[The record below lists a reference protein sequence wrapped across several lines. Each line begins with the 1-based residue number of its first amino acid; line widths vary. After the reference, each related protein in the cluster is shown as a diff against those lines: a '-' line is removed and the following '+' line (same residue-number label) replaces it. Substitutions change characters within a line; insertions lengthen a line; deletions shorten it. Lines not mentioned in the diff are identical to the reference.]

1 MGVGFAAGMERL
13 LLVREALG
21 LKVESENK
29 LIFLL
34 SLGDN
39 ALLENLKTS
48 AQLRQAGFT
57 VALEPEAKSM
67 KSQMRSA
74 NRLNA
79 ALVII
84 RGDDE
89 VAKNIVICKNMAD
102 GIQSEIPLDKLA
114 AYLQEHNLLNK

>member
-48 AQLRQAGFT
+48 AQLR
-57 VALEPEAKSM
+57 
-67 KSQMRSA
+67 
-74 NRLNA
+74 
-79 ALVII
+79 
-84 RGDDE
+84 
-89 VAKNIVICKNMAD
+89 
-102 GIQSEIPLDKLA
+102 
-114 AYLQEHNLLNK
+114 